1 MVETSSLNNAVA
13 IASKSYDSNNKRART
28 GKLSS
33 RNTRRK
39 RRDHKIHSAKK
50 LKPPIPSFSC
60 SPIIEEEDEEVE
72 NEASTSLNS
81 PSQKVPIKSK
91 PLKATVNTA
100 EEASGQAEIRK
111 REPHESIIDDT
122 TSAAEDISGVYA
134 ANDNLLQKKEANVRS
149 VSTSSAIALDDGID
163 GNSDNCDEPIDTAQK
178 AVNTAQKTVNHAP
191 PPTELTSQKLSKQ
204 KNKLP
209 PCESA
214 SLAHAPTSNRKP
226 KEQHSKKKDTCSN
239 TKAPQ
244 KVFDMV
250 EVANPEKQRST
261 RCNAIETIEIL
272 DDEEEHTET
281 DPPLVSTTNSINISA
296 AEKAPA
302 KPKIQSKKRKRP
314 ETDPISVDS
323 SDDESI
329 IAPKKTKTVAKK
341 KKPARQKPAAAKSK
355 SESKSP
361 ANESSTGTLKRT
373 RKKLCTTCASCN
385 CQAKDGSATFPQKLP
400 TLSLSGSGA
409 RVEQTL
415 KNRMLKIE
423 RNIAWTESQRHE
435 CARELKRHRGTLQK
449 KFCKTGANTA
459 KRQHF
464 LADAQVTEEMAQA
477 FATARL
483 DRKEVK
489 QIQTRVFG
497 KRSSQS
503 KKEPQPTLTQMFG
516 GGTDGD
522 EDKSDDALSAKED
535 DQSCNGDTSSADESS
550 QADPHDSFWN
560 DESVHATHQFIGS
573 MSQFN
578 EATTRFRD
586 KQMHSTAA
594 WTKATSKV
602 IKNEVASQSCEEEEG
617 IDALVELFDLS
628 PKKTPGSM
636 NCHDQEC
643 NDSFLQSQLSQSGAI
658 AVQSITEE
666 IAKDE
671 AKRVA
676 IERACPHWRENVEYS
691 FRRKDSDGLENAL
704 NQLKKERRRLE
715 DAKDRILQAFLE
727 RSSTLDVYEKAIEGS
742 LTRLAEKE
750 NGNT

>member
-1 MVETSSLNNAVA
+1 MVETSSLDNSVAV
-13 IASKSYDSNNKRART
+13 ASKSNDSNNKRART

-60 SPIIEEEDEEVE
+60 SPIIEEEDEEVVE

-81 PSQKVPIKSK
+81 PSQKVPNKSK
-91 PLKATVNTA
+91 PLINTS
-100 EEASGQAEIRK
+100 EEASKQVEISK
-111 REPHESIIDDT
+111 REPDKSLIDDT
-122 TSAAEDISGVYA
+122 TSAAEDISSVCA
-134 ANDNLLQKKEANVRS
+134 ANDNLLHKKANVRS

-191 PPTELTSQKLSKQ
+191 PPTELSSQQLSKQ

-226 KEQHSKKKDTCSN
+226 KEQPSKNKDTCSN

-244 KVFDMV
+244 KVYDMV
-250 EVANPEKQRST
+250 EVAKPEKQRST

-272 DDEEEHTET
+272 DDDEEHTEK
-281 DPPLVSTTNSINISA
+281 DPPLVSRTNSVNIGVE
-296 AEKAPA
+296 EKAPV

-329 IAPKKTKTVAKK
+329 IAPKKTKTIAKK

-355 SESKSP
+355 SESKSTT
-361 ANESSTGTLKRT
+361 NESSSGTQKRT

-400 TLSLSGSGA
+400 TLSLSGSDA

-449 KFCKTGANTA
+449 KFSKTGANTD

-503 KKEPQPTLTQMFG
+503 KKKEPQPTLTQMFG

-550 QADPHDSFWN
+550 QADPLESFWN
-560 DESVHATHQFIGS
+560 DESIHATHQFIGS

-578 EATTRFRD
+578 EATTRFKD
-586 KQMHSTAA
+586 KQVHSTAA

-636 NCHDQEC
+636 DCHDQEC
-643 NDSFLQSQLSQSGAI
+643 NGSFLQSQLSQSGAI

-671 AKRVA
+671 AKRVC

-704 NQLKKERRRLE
+704 NQVKKERQRLE

-750 NGNT
+750 NDNT